1 MTITILITRSVKVI
15 SHSNICRDDPDQP
28 LSVKAIYSQVECALY
43 AKVHNRLE
51 TYVLRDLLSDF
62 SE

>member
-1 MTITILITRSVKVI
+1 MILIS
-15 SHSNICRDDPDQP
+15 

-51 TYVLRDLLSDF
+51 TYVVRDLLSDF
-62 SE
+62 SEWEGDKLVIRKAR